1 MRRIA
6 SDPKQKKDCQLN
18 HQTFAEINQLIPLP
32 KKADSQFG
40 LLPGLDEIDQADE
53 KQCSR
58 GHCPE
63 RSQTLWSTCLD
74 QATVEP
80 CWTQPFPMGSW
91 MVSV

>member
-80 CWTQPFPMGSW
+80 C
-91 MVSV
+91 